1 MMINKKVHTYTKLAI
16 KSALNKA
23 TANQI
28 SCKGLLNNWILGEV
42 RG

>member
-1 MMINKKVHTYTKLAI
+1 MINKFIATSEKLTI

-23 TANQI
+23 TTGQI
-28 SCKGLLNNWILGEV
+28 SCKGLLNNWILGES